1 MAEHLRAVVFDLD
14 GTLFDHRAAA
24 RTGATAFLT
33 SIGLPA
39 TEPALQRWAAAE
51 DEHFERWRSGE
62 IGFAEQRRER
72 LRSVLPALGRPLD
85 LDDTAALDELF
96 ADYLRRYRA
105 AWRAFPGSRDLLDE
119 LRSRGYRLGL
129 LTNGDA
135 GQQRD
140 KLDRTGLGDAFDV
153 VHASGRTGLQ
163 KPDERAFTGIARTL
177 GVAPSAC
184 LFVGDDPERD
194 VAGARRAGM
203 RGLLVDRD
211 ATGPDAVRVAVLSAL
226 EPGRPVLFEA

>member
-1 MAEHLRAVVFDLD
+1 MRHLRAVLFDLD
-14 GTLFDHRAAA
+14 GTLFDHRGSSRRGAAE
-24 RTGATAFLT
+24 FLT
-33 SIGLPA
+33 SL
-39 TEPALQRWAAAE
+39 ALRPSESALRRWAAAE

-72 LRSVLPALGRPLD
+72 LRTVLPALGHPLD
-85 LDDTAALDELF
+85 LDDVAVLDELF

-105 AWRAFPGSRDLLDE
+105 AWRAFPESRDLLDD

-135 GQQRD
+135 EQQLD
-140 KLDRTGLGDAFDV
+140 KLARTGLGDAFDV

-163 KPDERAFTGIARTL
+163 KPDERAFTGIAHAL

-203 RGLLVDRD
+203 RGLLVDRET
-211 ATGPDAVRVAVLSAL
+211 TGPAAVRAAVLRAL
-226 EPGRPVLFEA
+226 EPGSPVLFEA